1 MVFITLTYTFPS
13 YNNLVATKV
22 SDRRV
27 DVCIIGL
34 SNARYQILFKLE
46 AANSPRMKHASTYR
60 LWLEQLNS
68 IVLLLLLVSK
78 QKKKARQRNQFLK
91 KRSVF
96 TSLNTVLL

>member
-13 YNNLVATKV
+13 CNNLVATKV

-78 QKKKARQRNQFLK
+78 QKKSKAKESMFK
-91 KRSVF
+91 KEKCIYLS
-96 TSLNTVLL
+96 